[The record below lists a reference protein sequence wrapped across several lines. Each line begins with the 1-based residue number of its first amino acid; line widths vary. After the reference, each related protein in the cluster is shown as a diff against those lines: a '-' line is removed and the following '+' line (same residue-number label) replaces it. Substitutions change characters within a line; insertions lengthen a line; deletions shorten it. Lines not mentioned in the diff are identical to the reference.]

1 MRKLFGTQISR
12 GVIQRAVAQGTVLL
26 GVGGFFII
34 LIIFFSFRAENFFTG
49 RNAINVLENVAVLG
63 VVTLGQ
69 AMVLISGG
77 FDLSVSGTVPLGGV
91 IFVILANHHFG
102 NIVSVLAAVLVGIVV
117 GLVNG
122 LVITRLGINPLI
134 TTLATVSITGGVAYT
149 ASNGLTITLNNP
161 SNAPLGNNFGGVPIY
176 VWAFIVLSIVA
187 FVVMRYTVLGRTLYA
202 IGGNREATRLA
213 GLRVDAVTVLV
224 YVISGVL
231 ASFGGV
237 MLAQQLLAGAPT
249 VGANEG
255 LQSITAVI
263 LGGASLMGGTGGIP
277 GTLIGVL
284 VLGTVANGMALMQV
298 QTFYQQMATGVILLL
313 AVSLGRLRL
322 VLEHLI
328 WSRSQEED
336 TAPSG
341 EPENQPANLTDVVD
355 QAKGG

>member
-1 MRKLFGTQISR
+1 MKRIFGTQISR
-12 GVIQRAVAQGTVLL
+12 GVIQRAVTQGTVLL

-34 LIIFFSFRAENFFTG
+34 LIVFFSFRAENFFTG

-63 VVTLGQ
+63 VVALGQ

-91 IFVILANHHFG
+91 IYVILANHHWG
-102 NIVSVLAAVLVGIVV
+102 VSASLLVAVVVGMVV

-122 LVITRLGINPLI
+122 LVITRIGINPLI

-149 ASNGLTITLNNP
+149 ASNGLTITLNDPND
-161 SNAPLGNNFGGVPIY
+161 APLGNNFLGIAIY
-176 VWAFIVLSIVA
+176 VWAFIILSIAA
-187 FVVMRYTVLGRTLYA
+187 FVVMRYTTLGRTLYA

-231 ASFGGV
+231 ASFAGV

-249 VGANEG
+249 VGATEG

-277 GTLIGVL
+277 GTLLGVL

-328 WSRSQEED
+328 WSRSQEAD
-336 TAPSG
+336 TDPPG
-341 EPENQPANLTDVVD
+341 QPAILTDVVD

>member
-1 MRKLFGTQISR
+1 VKTIFGTQISR
-12 GVIQRAVAQGTVLL
+12 GMIQRTVAQGTVLL

-34 LIIFFSFRAENFFTG
+34 LIVFFSFKAENFFTG

-91 IFVILANHHFG
+91 IYVLLANHG
-102 NIVSVLAAVLVGIVV
+102 NGVVVSVLAAVAVGMVV

-122 LVITRLGINPLI
+122 LVITRVGINPLI

-149 ASNGLTITLNNP
+149 VSNGLTITLNNP
-161 SNAPLGNNFGGVPIY
+161 NDAPLGNNFLGVAIY
-176 VWAFIVLSIVA
+176 VWAFIILSVVA
-187 FVVMRYTVLGRTLYA
+187 FVVMRYSVLGRTLYA

-231 ASFGGV
+231 ASFAGV

-249 VGANEG
+249 VGSTEG

-277 GTLIGVL
+277 GTLVGVL

-328 WSRSQEED
+328 WSRSQED
-336 TAPSG
+336 DPALPS
-341 EPENQPANLTDVVD
+341 QPAILTDVVD
-355 QAKGG
+355 QANVVD